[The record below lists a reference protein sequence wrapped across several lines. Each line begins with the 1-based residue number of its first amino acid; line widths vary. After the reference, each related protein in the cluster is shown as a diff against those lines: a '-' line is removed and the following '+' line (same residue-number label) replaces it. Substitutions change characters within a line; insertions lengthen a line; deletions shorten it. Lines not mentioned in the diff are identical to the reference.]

1 MKGRPR
7 IPRSRLRPRFSPG
20 VGKPRV
26 LVVDDERGILDFFK
40 KVLAKEGYRVS
51 TARNGQT
58 GLKKVRKSKPDIILL
73 DLKMP
78 SMDGVE
84 LLGRIQRIDK
94 RIVVIMITA
103 FGTMQTARQAMQLG
117 AFDYITKP
125 FDLEYVK
132 ALIRDGLKATLKV

>member
-1 MKGRPR
+1 
-7 IPRSRLRPRFSPG
+7 